1 MQKLKAI
8 IFDWDGTLY
17 DANDFWENL
26 GEFYLRSIGIEPDE
40 QINAQVA
47 CMTLHESLLF
57 CKEQYHIDRPF
68 ESIKAD
74 LFAFMEHG
82 YVYELNWMPKAKE
95 LVKQLKQE
103 GYKLAIATATDASL
117 LDKILKKDHM
127 DAYFDYVITCDELHT
142 NKKSPFIYEE
152 CCRQL
157 NVDKVESV
165 VVEDDKR
172 AIQTARDAGFIVYES
187 ILELKIK

>member
-17 DANDFWENL
+17 DANAFWENL

-40 QINAQVA
+40 QINAQVE

-57 CKEQYHIDRPF
+57 CKEQYHIDQPF

-82 YVYELNWMPKAKE
+82 YVHELSWMPKAKE

-117 LDKILKKDHM
+117 LDRILRKDHM
-127 DAYFDYVITCDELHT
+127 DVYFDYVITCDELHT

-157 NVDKVESV
+157 NVDKSESI

-172 AIQTARDAGFIVYES
+172 AIQIARDAGFIVYEN